1 MADLS
6 FYKSKYNITSQA
18 AAFDKFVST
27 LQNYYDASY
36 YVDWKKVYE
45 KVRPY
50 RRELLLLSSLCEEPD
65 KKKAAHAL
73 FRDYPKVIEALPI
86 LMACRHTIELVED
99 SAEARVST
107 YNFNPQLQLTE
118 AEIERYV

>member
-6 FYKSKYNITSQA
+6 FYLAHYGINSADT
-18 AAFDKFVST
+18 AFDKFVSK

-50 RRELLLLSSLCEEPD
+50 RRELLLLSSLCEEPN
-65 KKKAAHAL
+65 KEKAAREL
-73 FRDYPKVIEALPI
+73 LRDYPKVIEALPI

-99 SAEARVST
+99 
-107 YNFNPQLQLTE
+107 
-118 AEIERYV
+118 